1 MAERA
6 LLRKCSPKGG
16 VQRFQAERN
25 AAGALAEQKQ
35 AAQMEPEGRS
45 AALSGRAK

>member
-6 LLRKCSPKGG
+6 LLRKWSPKGG

-25 AAGALAEQKQ
+25 AAECEGGF
-35 AAQMEPEGRS
+35 AAPN
-45 AALSGRAK
+45 ASG